1 LYPAFV
7 ILFSFRC
14 VAHLYCNKYFG
25 KKNKTLKLYFI
36 ILLVI
41 CSKTLLAQDINNII
55 KEGNDAYKTND
66 FKTSTELYKKALA
79 KDAQNKVAKFN
90 LGNAL
95 EKQKNAEEAEKYYNE
110 VATSTTDADLK
121 SKALYNKGV
130 AQVQQQKLEEAIEA
144 FKQSLTLKPD
154 DNDIR
159 ENLQKAIND
168 LKKKQQSSSQNQKKQ
183 KPQPEK
189 KNKQPNK
196 EMMEQKFNEL
206 RDNEKQLQKA
216 LQRKPNLEQPQKDW

>member
-1 LYPAFV
+1 M
-7 ILFSFRC
+7 
-14 VAHLYCNKYFG
+14 
-25 KKNKTLKLYFI
+25 KLYFI

-55 KEGNDAYKTND
+55 KEGNDAYKSND